1 MREVSEALADELA
14 EPALAMLADELA
26 LAMLLTGIAWGKSRD
41 FSWRASR
48 ASASNVSWRASASND
63 QLSSNWPVL
72 HEGSSEALADE
83 LAELALAMFKIADES
98 VADEL
103 VLAMLADELALA
115 MTSWSRIPRIFQER
129 IMGAGTALGLYNVS
143 LQYQQ
148 HNASHANCIS
158 SSAEHKEDS
167 KTQNLNDFQLWA
179 SFLELSRNHRCA
191 LSRKLWGVEKS
202 GVYQYKNCD
211 TYP

>member
-1 MREVSEALADELA
+1 MRVIAGVSEALTDELA

-41 FSWRASR
+41 FSWRAS
-48 ASASNVSWRASASND
+48 ASND

-83 LAELALAMFKIADES
+83 LAELYFYGFQL
-98 VADEL
+98 
-103 VLAMLADELALA
+103 
-115 MTSWSRIPRIFQER
+115 WSRIPRIFQER